1 MTTPARAAAVINPA
15 DILENSRIGSLQIRV
30 FVLCMISLIMDGF
43 DVQALGYVGAPIVAE
58 FGVPPSALGAV
69 FSIGN
74 VGVLIGSLGFSA
86 LADRVGRRPVIIAM
100 TLFFAVMTLLT
111 AQAQTMTQLFWLR
124 LISGIGLGSI
134 MPNATALI
142 GEYSPIR
149 KRVTLMMCI
158 TAGFTGG
165 AMIAGFV
172 AAWLLPR
179 FGWRSVFYVGG
190 MIPLVIGLLMAFALP
205 ESIQFL
211 VVRRKRLDK
220 VRQWLTQ
227 LDPTVRIDSTTELV
241 ANEERR
247 RGAPFVHL
255 FREQRTVVTLLLW
268 VVNFMNLLNLYALAN
283 WLAIVVRTMG
293 YPTETGV
300 LVSTTWQLGG
310 TLGSFGLAWLIA
322 RGGFIRT
329 LIGTFAIATLTIAI
343 IGQPGLSLAAL
354 FVIVF
359 IAGWCIVGGQ
369 PGLNALAATYYPTDL
384 RSTGVGWGLGI
395 GRMGA
400 ILGPYVGGMLLAR
413 QWGPQ
418 QLFLAAAV
426 PALISTITMIVLR
439 FTINLPAARRTAVG
453 HSRRI

>member
-1 MTTPARAAAVINPA
+1 MTMPARAAAVRINPA

-30 FVLCMISLIMDGF
+30 FILCMISLIMDGF
-43 DVQALGYVGAPIVAE
+43 DVQALGYVGGPIVAE

-74 VGVLIGSLGFSA
+74 VGVLIGSLVFSA
-86 LADRVGRRPVIIAM
+86 LADRVGRRPVIVGM
-100 TLFFAVMTLLT
+100 TLFFAAMTLLT
-111 AQAQTMTQLFWLR
+111 AQSQTLTQLFWLR

-142 GEYSPIR
+142 GEYSPVR

-190 MIPLVIGLLMAFALP
+190 MIPLVIGIVMAIGLP

-211 VVRRKRLDK
+211 VVRRKHLDK
-220 VRQWLTQ
+220 VARWLKQ
-227 LDPTVRIDSTTELV
+227 IDPTVRVDETTEFV

-247 RGAPFVHL
+247 QGAPFVHL
-255 FREQRTVVTLLLW
+255 FRERRTAVTLLLW

-283 WLAIVVRTMG
+283 WLAIVVRSMG
-293 YPTETGV
+293 YSTETGV

-322 RGGFIRT
+322 KGGFMRT
-329 LIGTFAIATLTIAI
+329 LIGTFAIATAMIAT

-354 FVIVF
+354 FIIVF

-384 RSTGVGWGLGI
+384 RSTGVGWGLGV

-400 ILGPYVGGMLLAR
+400 IVGPYVGGMLLAR

-426 PALISTITMIVLR
+426 PALISTITMIVVRL
-439 FTINLPAARRTAVG
+439 TIKLPETRSAAAA
-453 HSRRI
+453 H

>member
-1 MTTPARAAAVINPA
+1 MTTPARAAVRINPA

-30 FVLCMISLIMDGF
+30 FVLCMICLIMDGF
-43 DVQALGYVGAPIVAE
+43 DVQALGYVAAPIVSE
-58 FGVPPSALGAV
+58 FGVAPSALGAI

-74 VGVLIGSLGFSA
+74 VGVLIGSLVFSA

-100 TLFFAVMTLLT
+100 TLFFAAMTLLT
-111 AQAQTMTQLFWLR
+111 AQAQNMTQLFWLR

-142 GEYSPIR
+142 GEYSPVR
-149 KRVTLMMCI
+149 KRVTFMMCI

-165 AMIAGFV
+165 AMIAGFA

-190 MIPLVIGLLMAFALP
+190 TIPLVIGLLMAFALP

-211 VVRRKRLDK
+211 VVRRKHLDK
-220 VRQWLTQ
+220 VARWLKQ
-227 LDPTVRIDSTTELV
+227 LDPTVRIDATTEYV

-322 RGGFIRT
+322 KGGFMRT

-343 IGQPGLSLAAL
+343 IGQPALSLGAL
-354 FVIVF
+354 FVVVF

-418 QLFLAAAV
+418 QLFLAAAI
-426 PALISTITMIVLR
+426 PALVSTITMIVLR
-439 FTINLPAARRTAVG
+439 FTIKLPEARASAVA
-453 HSRRI
+453 H

>member
-1 MTTPARAAAVINPA
+1 MTTPARAAAVRINPA
-15 DILENSRIGSLQIRV
+15 DVLENSRIGSLQIRV
-30 FVLCMISLIMDGF
+30 FILCMISLIMDGF

-74 VGVLIGSLGFSA
+74 VGVLIGSLVFSA
-86 LADRVGRRPVIIAM
+86 LADRVGRRPVIVGM
-100 TLFFAVMTLLT
+100 TLFFAAMTLLT
-111 AQAQTMTQLFWLR
+111 AQSQSLTQLFWLR

-142 GEYSPIR
+142 GEYSPVR
-149 KRVTLMMCI
+149 KRVTFMMCI

-190 MIPLVIGLLMAFALP
+190 MIPLVIGVVMAIGLP

-211 VVRRKRLDK
+211 VVRRKHLDK
-220 VRQWLTQ
+220 VARWLKQ
-227 LDPTVRIDSTTELV
+227 LDPTVQVDETTEFV

-247 RGAPFVHL
+247 LGAPFVHL
-255 FREQRTVVTLLLW
+255 FRERRTVVTLLLW

-283 WLAIVVRTMG
+283 WLAIVVRSMG
-293 YPTETGV
+293 YSTETGV

-310 TLGSFGLAWLIA
+310 TIGSFGLAWLIA
-322 RGGFIRT
+322 KGGFMRT
-329 LIGTFAIATLTIAI
+329 LIGTFAIATAMIAT

-354 FVIVF
+354 FIIVF

-384 RSTGVGWGLGI
+384 RSTGVGWGLGV

-400 ILGPYVGGMLLAR
+400 IVGPYVGGMLLAR

-426 PALISTITMIVLR
+426 PALISTITMLVLR
-439 FTINLPAARRTAVG
+439 LTIRLPEPRGAAHA
-453 HSRRI
+453 H